1 MEKKKSD
8 RLMGAGEVVIGR
20 PYRHLRGGE
29 RERDFTPRSHPA
41 DQKTGPC
48 TGPDG
53 FAALLSLAASS
64 ASASPGVRL
73 SRAA

>member
-29 RERDFTPRSHPA
+29 RERGFTPPLKACRSE
-41 DQKTGPC
+41 D
-48 TGPDG
+48 
-53 FAALLSLAASS
+53 
-64 ASASPGVRL
+64 R
-73 SRAA
+73 